1 MASAD
6 PQRIAL
12 FGGTFDPVH
21 AGHIHIARQAVQE
34 LGIHEVV
41 FLPCRRSPHKETDT
55 GAGPDD
61 RMRMLRL
68 ATGGL
73 PWVTLSRHDLDSP
86 PPNESWKTASHFSQQ
101 HPGAE
106 LHWILGADQWQVI
119 HTWARPDLLRQWLV
133 FVVHP
138 RPGWEPPAPRKGW
151 RAHFLDGKD
160 HPASASKI
168 RTRLAAGLP
177 SSHLHPDVQR
187 HIDTAGLYRNPDTH
201 HAEPPK

>member
-6 PQRIAL
+6 LQRIAL

-41 FLPCRRSPHKETDT
+41 FLPCRRSPHKEADTD
-55 GAGPDD
+55 AGPDD
-61 RMRMLRL
+61 RMNMLRL
-68 ATGGL
+68 ATCGL
-73 PWVTLSRHDLDSP
+73 PWARLSRHDLDSP
-86 PPNESWKTASHFSQQ
+86 PPNESWRTASHFKQR
-101 HPGAE
+101 HPDAQ

-138 RPGWEPPAPRKGW
+138 RPGAEPPQPRDGW
-151 RAHFLDGKD
+151 HALFPGGSE
-160 HPASASKI
+160 HPASASEI
-168 RTRLAAGLP
+168 RAQLAAGQGSP
-177 SSHLHPDVQR
+177 HLHPDVQR
-187 HIDTAGLYRNPDTH
+187 YIDTAGLYRTPGPH